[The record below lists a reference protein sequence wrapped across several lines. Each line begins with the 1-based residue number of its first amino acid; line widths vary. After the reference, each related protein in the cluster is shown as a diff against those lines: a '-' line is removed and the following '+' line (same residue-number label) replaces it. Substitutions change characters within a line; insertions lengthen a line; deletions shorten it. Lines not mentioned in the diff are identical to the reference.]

1 MRYLILFAAI
11 PLETLRLFLMG
22 RTMHNLARQKGEP
35 PLRWIAGALLLWV
48 GIEGGILL
56 LSYWQFGL
64 RYLLPSLL
72 LAIVVARMGYH
83 FWKKRLIQLPDP
95 HWESQ
100 IEEIGQQDP

>member
-11 PLETLRLFLMG
+11 PLETLRLYLMG
-22 RTMHNLARQKGEP
+22 RTMHTLARQKGEP
-35 PLRWIAGALLLWV
+35 PLRWIAGTLLLWV

-72 LAIVVARMGYH
+72 VAIVAARTGYH
-83 FWKKRLIQLPDP
+83 FWKKRLTQLPDHP
-95 HWESQ
+95 WEDQ
-100 IEEIGQQDP
+100 IEEIGQEAP